1 MASNRIW
8 GDRGEKIV
16 ILDSS
21 AIMMLFEFPV
31 NLEDQ
36 LTELIGKH
44 HIIVPKP
51 IVKELMFLSQKGKG
65 KQKTKAKAALKI
77 IEKYDVVDVNN
88 NSKGD
93 ESVLSLAEKL
103 DGIVV
108 TNDHELRR
116 RVKRSSLHV
125 VFLRGKGK
133 LVIE

>member
-44 HIIVPKP
+44 LVIVPKP

-77 IEKYDVVDVNN
+77 IEKY
-88 NSKGD
+88 G
-93 ESVLSLAEKL
+93 
-103 DGIVV
+103 
-108 TNDHELRR
+108 
-116 RVKRSSLHV
+116 
-125 VFLRGKGK
+125 
-133 LVIE
+133 